1 MNPLVANPYF
11 LTVKAALAAGLA
23 TLGCHLLGIPDLLS
37 AAFVALL
44 SVSPTL
50 TSGLRR
56 SGEQLVG
63 AVGAGVLAALC
74 TLLPLPVPLQVSLA
88 LLMSVG
94 GAFLLGLGR
103 VYTVAGFSALYVVL
117 IPGHQA
123 FVTVEIR
130 VAAVVLGA
138 LASLLVNAVVTA
150 PFYPAVFG
158 RRLSNLER
166 LATQA
171 LQNAVTSGGAA
182 SLSAVEAAAQHLTQE
197 LKDALDEARWHPG
210 VPTALLQKTQQRVTQ
225 LATALLRV
233 RAAALVDGAHVQKT
247 AQDVLDQMGPTPR

>member
-63 AVGAGVLAALC
+63 AVGAGVLAAVC

-88 LLMSVG
+88 LLVSVG

-103 VYTVAGFSALYVVL
+103 AYTVAGFSALYVVL

-123 FVTVEIR
+123 FMTVEIR

-138 LASLLVNAVVTA
+138 LASLVVNAVVTA

-158 RRLSNLER
+158 RRLSNVER
-166 LATQA
+166 LASQA
-171 LQNAVTSGGAA
+171 LQHASSSGEGAA
-182 SLSAVEAAAQHLTQE
+182 LSSVEAAAQHLSLE
-197 LKDALDEARWHPG
+197 LVDALAEARWHPG

-225 LATALLRV
+225 LSTALLRV
-233 RAAALVDGAHVQKT
+233 RAAALVDVAYVQKT
-247 AQDVLDQMGPTPR
+247 ARDVLEELGQPPP